1 MGDGTLETNFLN
13 FLTDYITRT
22 ALQKGSGLYA
32 ASCAISLRG
41 LSIGQMLGHSTTLR
55 IIVHPLVTSFKIVI
69 FGMFSLLDGS
79 PLLFMPLILPSN
91 ESLYS

>member
-32 ASCAISLRG
+32 ASCVISLSGVVHR
-41 LSIGQMLGHSTTLR
+41 SDFR
-55 IIVHPLVTSFKIVI
+55 IQHHTQDNSSP
-69 FGMFSLLDGS
+69 FGDFLQNSYFWDV
-79 PLLFMPLILPSN
+79 FIT
-91 ESLYS
+91 